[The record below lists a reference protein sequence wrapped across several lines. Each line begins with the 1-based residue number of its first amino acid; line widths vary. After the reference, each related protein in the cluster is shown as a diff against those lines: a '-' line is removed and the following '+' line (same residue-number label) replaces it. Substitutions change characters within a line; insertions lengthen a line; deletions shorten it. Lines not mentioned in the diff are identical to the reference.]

1 MSAKNMWNS
10 FSSTVLEPRVVLESR
25 KILQGTV
32 LVWRLRLS
40 GAYRLTTEADQYSII
55 VPDKNAVVTVTAHK

>member
-25 KILQGTV
+25 KILRGTAI
-32 LVWRLRLS
+32 RFG
-40 GAYRLTTEADQYSII
+40 GAFIRE
-55 VPDKNAVVTVTAHK
+55 PTA